1 MTSQVEEKIIEF
13 HKMLKEK
20 EYTIQQLEILKE
32 EKKQD
37 NEENEIIKY
46 KRLIEPTEENMNM
59 HRIIEK
65 FDKML
70 MNLASHATQMK
81 DDN

>member
-13 HKMLKEK
+13 HRMLKEK

-37 NEENEIIKY
+37 NEENEIIKF

-70 MNLASHATQMK
+70 MNLASHVT
-81 DDN
+81 